1 MTLSSPTFKIALI
14 GEAYGEVELAAKK
27 PFLGPAGQELNRQ
40 LADAGISREEC
51 YITNVFNLRPD
62 RNKVES
68 LCGPAKDPG
77 VLKGSKPIA
86 KGLYLRSEYAR
97 ELTRLYDELAS
108 VRPNIAV
115 LLGNTAAWA
124 LLGTGA
130 ISKIRGTCSYSTV
143 LSTLKV
149 LPTYH
154 PSNIFHQY
162 ENRHVAVLDLMKAR
176 RESEFPELRR
186 PLREVWT
193 DPDLDDMEIFYDRFL
208 SSARRIAMDV
218 ETAIGQVTCI
228 SFAPTI
234 DRVIVVPFLDH
245 RFPGAHYWRTKE
257 DEVRAWEWVRKVCQ
271 LPAEKV
277 GQNILYDVQ
286 YLWQA
291 HGIPIRNVA
300 HDTML
305 LHHSMHPESPKSL
318 GFLGSI
324 YTNEIAWKP
333 MRPRGKHQEKRE
345 DEE

>member
-1 MTLSSPTFKIALI
+1 MSSLQYKIALV
-14 GEAYGEVELAAKK
+14 GEAYGEIEAAAKR
-27 PFLGPAGQELNRQ
+27 PFLGPAGQELDRQ
-40 LADAGISREEC
+40 LSDAGISRADC
-51 YITNVFNLRPD
+51 FVTNVFNLRPAG
-62 RNKVES
+62 NKIES
-68 LCGPAKDPG
+68 LCGPIKDPG
-77 VLKGSKPIA
+77 VLKGTKPLA
-86 KGLYLRSEYAR
+86 KGLYIRSEYAP
-97 ELTRLYDELAS
+97 ELSRLYDELARE
-108 VRPNIAV
+108 RPNITV

-143 LSTLKV
+143 LPSLKV

-154 PSNIFHQY
+154 PANIFRQY
-162 ENRHVAVLDLMKAR
+162 ENRHVAVLDLMKAL

-193 DPDLDDMEIFYDRFL
+193 DPDLSDLDIFYDQYIKG
-208 SSARRIAMDV
+208 AARIAIDV
-218 ETAIGQVTCI
+218 ETAIGQITCI
-228 SFAPTI
+228 SFAPSI

-245 RFPGAHYWRTKE
+245 RFPGTHYWKE
-257 DEVRAWEWVRKVCQ
+257 KADEVAAWEWVRKVC
-271 LPAEKV
+271 ATDSEKV
-277 GQNILYDVQ
+277 GQNFLYDIQ

-291 HGIPIRNVA
+291 HGIPVKNVA

-333 MRPRGKHQEKRE
+333 LRPRGKHMEKRE

>member
-1 MTLSSPTFKIALI
+1 MKLSSPTFKIALI
-14 GEAYGEVELAAKK
+14 GEAYGESEEIAKK
-27 PFLGPAGQELNRQ
+27 PFIGAAGQELDRQ
-40 LADAGISREEC
+40 LGDAGISRDEC
-51 YITNVFNLRPD
+51 FVTNVFNLRPMG
-62 RNKVES
+62 NSIET
-68 LCGPAKDPG
+68 LCAKAKQPD
-77 VLKGSKPIA
+77 VLRGTKPLV
-86 KGLYLRSEYAR
+86 KGLYLKSEYAG
-97 ELTRLYDELAS
+97 ELTRLFDELSAL
-108 VRPNIAV
+108 RPNICV

-130 ISKIRGTCSYSTV
+130 ISKIRGTCSYSPV
-143 LSTLKV
+143 LPTLKV

-154 PSNIFHQY
+154 PASIFHQY
-162 ENRHVAVLDLMKAR
+162 ENRHVAVLDLMKAK

-186 PLREVWT
+186 PVREIWT
-193 DPDLDDMEIFYDRFL
+193 DPDLSDLEVFYEEYLKD
-208 SSARRIAMDV
+208 AKRIALDV

-228 SFAPTI
+228 SFAPSI

-245 RFPGAHYWRTKE
+245 RFPGSHYWKSAA
-257 DEVRAWEWVRKVCQ
+257 DEVKAWEWVRRVLN

-277 GQNILYDVQ
+277 GQNILYDTQ

-291 HGIPIRNVA
+291 HGLPIRNLA

-333 MRPRGKHQEKRE
+333 MRPRGKHAERRE

>member
-1 MTLSSPTFKIALI
+1 MSYKIALI
-14 GEAYGEVELAAKK
+14 GEAYGESEDLAKK
-27 PFLGPAGQELNRQ
+27 PFLGAAGQELDRQ
-40 LADAGISREEC
+40 LGDAGISREEC
-51 YITNVFNLRPD
+51 FVTNVFNLRPAG
-62 RNKVES
+62 NKIES
-68 LCGPAKDPG
+68 FCDKPKAPG
-77 VLKGSKPIA
+77 VLKGSKPLV
-86 KGLYLRSEYAR
+86 KGLYLRAEYAP
-97 ELTRLYDELAS
+97 ELVRLYDELAK
-108 VRPNIAV
+108 VKPNVAV

-130 ISKIRGTCSYSTV
+130 IGKIRGTCSMSSV
-143 LSTLKV
+143 LPTLKV

-154 PSNIFHQY
+154 PANIFHQY
-162 ENRHVAVLDLMKAR
+162 ENRHVAVLDLMKAK
-176 RESEFPELRR
+176 REGEFPDLRR

-193 DPDLDDMEIFYDRFL
+193 DPDLDDLEIFYDRFL
-208 SSARRIAMDV
+208 LGAKRIALDV

-234 DRVIVVPFLDH
+234 DRVIVIPFMDH
-245 RFPGAHYWRTKE
+245 RFPGSHYWKTKE
-257 DEVRAWEWVRKVCQ
+257 SELAAWNFVRKVCD

-286 YLWQA
+286 YIWQA

-305 LHHSMHPESPKSL
+305 LHHSLHPESPKSL

>member
-1 MTLSSPTFKIALI
+1 MSSSTFKIALV
-14 GEAYGEVELAAKK
+14 GEAWGESEALAKQ
-27 PFLGPAGQELNRQ
+27 PFLGAVGQELDRQ
-40 LADAGISREEC
+40 LADAGISRNEC
-51 YITNVFNLRPD
+51 YLTNVFNLRPAG
-62 RNKVES
+62 NKLES
-68 LCGPAKDPG
+68 LCGKAKDPD
-77 VLKGSKPIA
+77 VLKGTKPLI
-86 KGLYLRSEYAR
+86 KGLYIRWEYAP
-97 ELTRLYDELAS
+97 ELTRLYDELAK
-108 VRPNIAV
+108 VKPNVCV
-115 LLGNTAAWA
+115 LLGNTPAWA

-130 ISKIRGTCSYSTV
+130 IGKIRGTCSYSSV
-143 LSTLKV
+143 LPALKV

-154 PSNIFHQY
+154 PTNIFHQY
-162 ENRHVAVLDLMKAR
+162 ENRHVAVLDLMKAK

-193 DPDLDDMEIFYDRFL
+193 DPDLYDLEVFYDRYL
-208 SSARRIAMDV
+208 LGAERIALDV
-218 ETAIGQVTCI
+218 ETAIGQITCI

-234 DRVIVVPFLDH
+234 DRVVVLPFMDH
-245 RFPGAHYWRTKE
+245 RFPGSHYWKAKE
-257 DEVRAWEWVRKVCQ
+257 DELAAWNWVRKVCD

-277 GQNILYDVQ
+277 GQNILYDIQ

-291 HGIPIRNVA
+291 HGIPVRNVA

-305 LHHSMHPESPKSL
+305 LHHSLHPESPKSL

>member
-1 MTLSSPTFKIALI
+1 MPYKIALV
-14 GEAYGEVELAAKK
+14 GEAYGDQEAVAKK
-27 PFLGPAGQELNRQ
+27 PFIGAAGRELDRQ
-40 LADAGISREEC
+40 LADAGIAREEC
-51 YITNVFNLRPD
+51 FITNVFNLHPAG
-62 RNKVES
+62 NKIES
-68 LCGPAKDPG
+68 LCVRNKDPR
-77 VLKGSKPIA
+77 VLRGLKPLA
-86 KGLYLRSEYAR
+86 KGLYLEAQYAG
-97 ELTRLYDELAS
+97 ELTRLYDELAR
-108 VRPNIAV
+108 VQPNITV
-115 LLGNTAAWA
+115 CLGNTAAWA
-124 LLGTGA
+124 LLGAGA
-130 ISKIRGTCSYSTV
+130 ISKIRGTCSLSSV
-143 LSTLKV
+143 LPSLKV

-162 ENRHVAVLDLMKAR
+162 ENRHVVILDLMKAK

-208 SSARRIAMDV
+208 RPARRIAMDV

-228 SFAPTI
+228 SFAPSI
-234 DRVIVVPFLDH
+234 GRVIVIPFLDH
-245 RFPGAHYWRTKE
+245 RFPGTHYWQEKA
-257 DEVRAWEWVRKVCQ
+257 DETRAWKWVRKVCQ

-291 HGIPIRNVA
+291 HGIPVSNVR

-333 MRPRGKHQEKRE
+333 LRPRGKHMERRE